1 MRNPTIDV
9 MKGVGI
15 SLVVLGHVWTSPELL
30 QKIIYAFHMPLF
42 FVISGYLF
50 NETKRMEVPFQKFL
64 LSRFQRLYLPALVI
78 GFSCAIPFYYFNKYS
93 GIEDFLIRS
102 FGIVY
107 SVPLVEYT
115 FNCTPIW
122 FLSCLLCVE
131 VLYYLICKYV
141 KWNRLAVIGIIFS
154 MGVIVS
160 RNFQVF
166 LPLNLSIAA
175 SSLVFLY
182 LGTKLRSI
190 DFIERH
196 QPHWIFMV
204 LAGCIL
210 CLTTILNPVKVGF
223 AANRLGDLNYLF
235 LGSFSGIYVVYF
247 VSEKIKFCRWISF
260 LGQNTILILGYNYW
274 AYFLVRVILNK
285 FDLSHWLLN
294 FSLQIFLFLGAAAL
308 LKKIPYANCLL
319 QGVPIS
325 NKRRDQLVGV

>member
-1 MRNPTIDV
+1 
-9 MKGVGI
+9 
-15 SLVVLGHVWTSPELL
+15 
-30 QKIIYAFHMPLF
+30 
-42 FVISGYLF
+42 
-50 NETKRMEVPFQKFL
+50 
-64 LSRFQRLYLPALVI
+64 
-78 GFSCAIPFYYFNKYS
+78 
-93 GIEDFLIRS
+93 
-102 FGIVY
+102 
-107 SVPLVEYT
+107 
-115 FNCTPIW
+115 
-122 FLSCLLCVE
+122 
-131 VLYYLICKYV
+131 
-141 KWNRLAVIGIIFS
+141 
-154 MGVIVS
+154 
-160 RNFQVF
+160 
-166 LPLNLSIAA
+166 
-175 SSLVFLY
+175 
-182 LGTKLRSI
+182 
-190 DFIERH
+190 
-196 QPHWIFMV
+196 MV

-294 FSLQIFLFLGAAAL
+294 FSLQILLFLGAAAL